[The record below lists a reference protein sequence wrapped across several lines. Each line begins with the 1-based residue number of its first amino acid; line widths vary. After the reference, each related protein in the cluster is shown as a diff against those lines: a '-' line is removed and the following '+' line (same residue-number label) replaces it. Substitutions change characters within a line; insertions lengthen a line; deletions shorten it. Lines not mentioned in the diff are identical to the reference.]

1 MAVIDRGRE
10 VVEASVPASTLA
22 VGADGALGAPNA
34 SSFRSPLR
42 FNAKTGLVIGDL
54 VAVGVGQALTLALIP
69 EVRTTEFLILAALA
83 LPVGGAFLARR
94 RVYNSRFITR
104 RMDEFRRL
112 IEATI
117 RIIVAVAMLALVAGL
132 DLPRSWI
139 IVNFL
144 ATSAALLLD
153 REFAR
158 RTFSR
163 MRRHGRM
170 RRRVVIVGNNT
181 EGQALEEMLAQDLDL
196 GYEVVAFVDDVT
208 RGVEDCNDELVSA
221 FVADTKAAVRALD
234 ASGVIIA
241 ATAME
246 IGSSNRL
253 IRELTDAGIHVEL
266 SSTLCDIA
274 AERLTVRPL
283 GRFPVVYVEPVA
295 RHGWRQLAKRTFD
308 LLISSV
314 ALVLLAPVLA
324 AVAAVVRL
332 DSKGPVLFRQQ
343 RVGRNGGLFDVLKF
357 RTMVPDAEDLLTDL
371 ADQNEADGPLFK
383 MKDDPRITRIG
394 GFLRRTSL
402 DELPQFWN
410 VIRNEMSLVGPR
422 PAMPDEVEH
431 WSPELH
437 GRLRVKPGITGM
449 WQVSGRSES
458 SFAEYVRLD
467 LYYVDNWSL
476 LVDTAILLKTIPAV
490 AFSRGAY

>member
-1 MAVIDRGRE
+1 MAVIDKSQQT
-10 VVEASVPASTLA
+10 EAAASAPSGDIGPAVSTA
-22 VGADGALGAPNA
+22 A
-34 SSFRSPLR
+34 SFRAPLR
-42 FNAKTGLVIGDL
+42 VNAKTGLVIGDL
-54 VAVGVGQALTLALIP
+54 VAVAIGQALTLALIP
-69 EVRTTEFLILAALA
+69 EVRTAEFLVLAVLA

-112 IEATI
+112 IEATV
-117 RIIVAVAMLALVAGL
+117 RIVVALSMLGLVAGL
-132 DLPRSWI
+132 TLPRGWI
-139 IVNFL
+139 IINFM
-144 ATSAALLLD
+144 ATTAALLLD

-158 RTFSR
+158 RTFAR
-163 MRRHGRM
+163 MRRLGRM

-181 EGQALEEMLAQDLDL
+181 EGQALEEMLSEDLDL

-208 RGVEDCNDELVSA
+208 RGVDDSDSELVSA
-221 FVADTKAAVRALD
+221 FVADTKAAVRALN

-274 AERLTVRPL
+274 AERLTVRAL

-295 RHGWRQLAKRTFD
+295 RHGWRQLAKRVFD

-314 ALVLLAPVLA
+314 ALVALAPVLA
-324 AVAAVVRL
+324 LVALAVRL
-332 DSKGPVLFRQQ
+332 DSKGPVLFRQE
-343 RVGRNGGLFDVLKF
+343 RVGRAGKLFDVLKF
-357 RTMVPDAEDLLTDL
+357 RTMVPGAEALLTDL

-383 MKDDPRITRIG
+383 MKDDPRVTRVG
-394 GFLRRTSL
+394 GFLRKTSL
-402 DELPQFWN
+402 DELPQLWN

-422 PAMPDEVEH
+422 PAMADEVEQ

-449 WQVSGRSES
+449 WQVSGRSEA